1 MVSKKNRL
9 LAPVY
14 ARMTCRLRFGLGKGG
29 CKANGAFQKRK
40 MCGCTPLPPVLLVWW
55 WWWLCPYQKEGTDRL
70 SRVFSQKELR

>member
-40 MCGCTPLPPVLLVWW
+40 MCGCTPLPPSPPCVVVVVAMS
-55 WWWLCPYQKEGTDRL
+55 L
-70 SRVFSQKELR
+70 SERGHRQTL